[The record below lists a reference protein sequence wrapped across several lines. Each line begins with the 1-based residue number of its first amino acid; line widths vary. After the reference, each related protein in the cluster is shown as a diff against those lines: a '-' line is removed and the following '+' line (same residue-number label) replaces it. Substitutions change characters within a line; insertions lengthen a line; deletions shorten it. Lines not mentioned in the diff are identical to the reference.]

1 MAKARKI
8 KKKDGKYTYEV
19 NEVVGKNENGNPKRI
34 YAYGATLKEAKENL
48 KIKLDA
54 YNRMGYQNLQNK
66 MTVNELYDYWLKNEA
81 INKSLK
87 ENTMHGYTGVYNNHI
102 KPCLGHLYLKDIN
115 VMVVQNFITEASE
128 HLTKYIMKNVHIVLG
143 QMLRLAFDQG
153 FIANNP
159 YLYIRK
165 KKYKKDKCLNYE
177 LPDEDTLRLIPTLFH
192 ETDPEYISF
201 YIALYTG
208 ARCSEIF
215 GLTWD
220 DVDFENHP
228 LDINKQISEIGGIHE
243 IATKTPTSIRNIK
256 VSNDLIEMLK
266 KYKSNLD
273 KFALLYGKTFGG
285 GKYVCSDSKG
295 YLKRPSYVRRNIQK
309 KLKPYNKE
317 FRFHTLRHFY
327 ATKALEAGTNVKA
340 VSRRL
345 GHASVQVTLD
355 RYVTFTPEMDDEAVD
370 IFDSVINDFFSEK
383 KIKNTFR
390 SNS

>member
-8 KKKDGKYTYEV
+8 KKKNGTYTYEV
-19 NEVVGKNENGNPKRI
+19 NEVIGKNENGNPKRI
-34 YAYGATLKEAKENL
+34 YGYGATLKEAKEAL
-48 KIKLDA
+48 RIKLDA
-54 YNRMGYQNLQNK
+54 YKRMGYQNIQSK
-66 MTVNELYDYWLKNEA
+66 MTINELYDYWLKNEA
-81 INKSLK
+81 ETGELK
-87 ENTMHGYTGVYNNHI
+87 ENTLKGYKGVYKNHI
-102 KPCLGHLYLKDIN
+102 KPKLGHIFLKDAN
-115 VMVVQNFITEASE
+115 VMTIQNFVTETSERLSE
-128 HLTKYIMKNVHIVLG
+128 HIMKNVHIVLG

-165 KKYKKDKCLNYE
+165 KKYKKDRCLNYE

-215 GLTWD
+215 GLTWN
-220 DVDFENHP
+220 DVDFEERTI
-228 LDINKQISEIGGIHE
+228 DINKQISEIGGVHE
-243 IATKTPTSIRNIK
+243 IATKTPTSVRKIK

-266 KYKSNLD
+266 KYKSNLN
-273 KFALLYGKTFGG
+273 KFALLYGKLFGG

-295 YLKRPSYVRRNIQK
+295 VLMRPSYVRRNIQK

-340 VSRRL
+340 VSKRL

-355 RYVTFTPEMDDEAVD
+355 RYVTFTPEMDDEAVN
-370 IFDSVINDFFSEK
+370 IFDGVIDKFFHGYC
-383 KIKNTFR
+383 
-390 SNS
+390 

>member
-1 MAKARKI
+1 MSKARKI

-54 YNRMGYQNLQNK
+54 YNRMGYQNIQSK
-66 MTVNELYDYWLKNEA
+66 MTINELYDYWLKNEET
-81 INKSLK
+81 NKSLK

-102 KPCLGHLYLKDIN
+102 KPCLGHLYLKDVN

-128 HLTKYIMKNVHIVLG
+128 RLTKYIMKNVHIVLG

-220 DVDFENHP
+220 DVDFEKRT

-273 KFALLYGKTFGG
+273 QFAILYGETFGG
-285 GKYVCSDSKG
+285 GKYVCSNSKG

-383 KIKNTFR
+383 KIRKSTPQ
-390 SNS
+390 

>member
-1 MAKARKI
+1 MSKARKI

-81 INKSLK
+81 TNKSLK

-128 HLTKYIMKNVHIVLG
+128 CLTKYIMKNVHIVLG

-165 KKYKKDKCLNYE
+165 KKYKKDKCLNYD

-220 DVDFENHP
+220 DVDFENHT

-273 KFALLYGKTFGG
+273 QFAILYGETFGG
-285 GKYVCSDSKG
+285 GKYVCSNSKG

-340 VSRRL
+340 GSRRL

-383 KIKNTFR
+383 KIRKSTPQ
-390 SNS
+390 

>member
-34 YAYGATLKEAKENL
+34 YAYGKTLKEAKENL
-48 KIKLDA
+48 RVKLDA
-54 YNRMGYQNLQNK
+54 YNRAGYQNLKNK
-66 MTVNELYDYWLKNEA
+66 MSVNELYDYWMKNEA
-81 INKSLK
+81 ENKSLK
-87 ENTMHGYTGVYNNHI
+87 ENTLKGYANVYKNHI
-102 KPCLGHLYLKDIN
+102 KSQIGHLYLKDIN
-115 VMVVQNFITEASE
+115 VMVIQNFITKQSNKLTE
-128 HLTKYIMKNVHIVLG
+128 HIMKNVHIVLG
-143 QMLRLAFDQG
+143 SMLRLAFDQG

-165 KKYKKDKCLNYE
+165 KKYKKEKYKDYE
-177 LPDEDTLRLIPTLFH
+177 LPDEETLKLIPTLFH

-208 ARCSEIF
+208 ARASEIF

-220 DVDFENHP
+220 DVDFENHT

-273 KFALLYGKTFGG
+273 KFALFYGKIFGG

-327 ATKALEAGTNVKA
+327 ATKALEAGTNIKV
-340 VSRRL
+340 VSNRL

-355 RYVTFTPEMDDEAVD
+355 RYVTMTPEMDDEAVN
-370 IFDSVINDFFSEK
+370 IFDGVIDKFFHGYC
-383 KIKNTFR
+383 
-390 SNS
+390 